1 MGEIYVA
8 CFPLD
13 YPQMP
18 SITAVF
24 LPIPDISGSK
34 PVIKSFQQ
42 LRTTRNI
49 RQDVAKSPNGVQAGI
64 YGILVRTV
72 ARYLNNI
79 IKSYGCVNIILF
91 LY

>member
-13 YPQMP
+13 YTQMP
-18 SITAVF
+18 SNIAVF

-49 RQDVAKSPNGVQAGI
+49 RQDTATFHEAS
-64 YGILVRTV
+64 
-72 ARYLNNI
+72 
-79 IKSYGCVNIILF
+79 
-91 LY
+91 